1 MYTLGQSGKN
11 YKLCAKQWE
20 FDNYTVDAY
29 IHLYKKFKGTK
40 INRMRIIF
48 IWELIL
54 LINCGFYTLV
64 GNLKIQKCIRRT

>member
-29 IHLYKKFKGTK
+29 IHLYKKFKCTK

-48 IWELIL
+48 INE
-54 LINCGFYTLV
+54 N
-64 GNLKIQKCIRRT
+64 